1 MNMMEDKNSNHKVT
15 TAAKKSFKINW
26 GTGIVIAIALIF
38 IAFILYQGT
47 I

>member
-26 GTGIVIAIALIF
+26 GTGIVIAIALY
-38 IAFILYQGT
+38 L
-47 I
+47 